1 MTTTQEIKIGTGLN
15 NIKFGISRDDLKAI
29 LGEPSEMEQLSSDEE
44 DEENEYF
51 VEAWHYDELDLSFSF
66 DEEDDWRLT
75 GIASNS
81 DELIFKDMK
90 ITGMSLDDI
99 KAYLIKEDL
108 GEFEIEELG
117 EDQKLLSILSLSS
130 NFWFED
136 NKLTEVQ
143 WSVLWENED
152 TPIWP

>member
-1 MTTTQEIKIGTGLN
+1 MTTTQEIKVGTGLN
-15 NIKFGISRDDLKAI
+15 NIKFGISRDDLKVI
-29 LGEPSEMEQLSSDEE
+29 LGEPSEMEQLSSDDDE
-44 DEENEYF
+44 DEYL
-51 VEAWHYDELDLSFSF
+51 VEAWHYDESDLSFSF
-66 DEEDDWRLT
+66 DEEDDWKLT

-90 ITGMSLDDI
+90 ISGMSIDDI

-108 GEFEIEELG
+108 GEFEIEELD
-117 EDQKLLSILSLSS
+117 EDQKLLSILSLSA
-130 NFWFED
+130 NFWFES